1 MMVKAGLH
9 LVKIVCVMLIVVL
22 LPQVQAVSVML
33 LMAGLLGSQVL
44 QAVNAIELTIGFKK
58 ANYVY
63 VMQLMVGLV

>member
-44 QAVNAIELTIGFKK
+44 QAVNAIKLTIGFKK

-63 VMQLMVGLV
+63 VMQLMAGLV